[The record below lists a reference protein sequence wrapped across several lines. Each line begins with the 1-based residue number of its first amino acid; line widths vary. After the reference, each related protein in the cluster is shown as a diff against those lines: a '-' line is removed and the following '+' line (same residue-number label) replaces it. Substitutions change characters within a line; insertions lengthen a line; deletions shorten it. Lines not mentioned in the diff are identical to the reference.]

1 MPVEGFVTVVPV
13 EKMSS
18 RKPQTLQSKEPRVG
32 RAGDWG
38 LRDPSP
44 STSRLRS
51 VLSIHSCWSVVSA
64 LITEIDCDR
73 LVFIFRSKSSRRDES
88 PYCVKSIVPPCESS
102 QVTPSTATAT
112 TELSNRTTGRK
123 THSSPASV
131 KLQPKTKQ
139 SKSSPAAPPGSSGSK
154 VLTKN
159 SDVGNNKGG
168 I

>member
-44 STSRLRS
+44 STARLRS
-51 VLSIHSCWSVVSA
+51 VLSSHSCWSVVSA

-88 PYCVKSIVPPCESS
+88 PYCVKSIVAPCEPS
-102 QVTPSTATAT
+102 QATTATAT
-112 TELSNRTTGRK
+112 TELSNRNTGGRK

-139 SKSSPAAPPGSSGSK
+139 SKSSPSAPPGSSGSK
-154 VLTKN
+154 VLNKN
-159 SDVGNNKGG
+159 TDVGNNKGN
-168 I
+168 